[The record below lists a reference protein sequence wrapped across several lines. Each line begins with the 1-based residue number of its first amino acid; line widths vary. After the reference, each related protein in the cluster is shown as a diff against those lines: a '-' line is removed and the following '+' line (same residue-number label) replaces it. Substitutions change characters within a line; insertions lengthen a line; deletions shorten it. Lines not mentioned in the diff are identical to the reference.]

1 MDTIA
6 VDMSVD
12 IIKPN
17 IKNIRKLM
25 YKTGILTT
33 NLYEESRLIISSVL
47 YLKTTY
53 PNLSGWWT
61 VFYT

>member
-17 IKNIRKLM
+17 IKNIE
-25 YKTGILTT
+25 IL
-33 NLYEESRLIISSVL
+33 YRCAI
-47 YLKTTY
+47 
-53 PNLSGWWT
+53 
-61 VFYT
+61 FFAAQ